1 MAGVEEVQEQ
11 FLPMAMDGRSGG
23 SAGAIF
29 CRWPWMAGVEEV
41 QEQFSC
47 RWPWMAGV
55 EEGCR
60 SNFLPV
66 GGHRGRH
73 RKFKHQVTDMFLRGT

>member
-11 FLPMAMDGRSGG
+11 FPADGHGWPE
-23 SAGAIF
+23 
-29 CRWPWMAGVEEV
+29 CRK
-41 QEQFSC
+41 
-47 RWPWMAGV
+47 
-55 EEGCR
+55 CR

-73 RKFKHQVTDMFLRGT
+73 RKFKHQVSDMFLRGT